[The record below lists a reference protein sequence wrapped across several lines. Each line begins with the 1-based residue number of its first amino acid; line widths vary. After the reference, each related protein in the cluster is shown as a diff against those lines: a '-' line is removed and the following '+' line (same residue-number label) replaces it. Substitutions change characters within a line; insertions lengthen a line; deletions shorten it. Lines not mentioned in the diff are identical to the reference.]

1 MQVLKN
7 SSIAVGL
14 EWTLHDTV
22 SEAKKAVAGKRNILV
37 ARKVIFGECVQG
49 ICKTPVK
56 NKKLQAGA
64 LLAAAAANDVLIF
77 HSLGD
82 GNVWVC
88 AVREGIPLHGFDVV
102 VDENSAKAKLS
113 EVMSYIPT
121 AAVYGD
127 LSGAKGSL
135 ADLFADLTS
144 ADKKAAA
151 LAAPDNPVV
160 IVTLVAVIVVLGT
173 AATFMYRYFENR
185 TSDPIARQMQNNE
198 EMRRAKMAFE
208 NEVKQARQSFWDAR
222 SPSRQFDVWYEVLRS
237 LPVSVNGWTPS
248 ALNCDFADCKVTWKR
263 DDRAL
268 FSAVANLPGTAIAQ
282 PFSPSLKEAITS
294 FALPKLV
301 PIHHAGGV
309 QQTDVYIQD
318 VGVNVMNQYKVV
330 LTAAQTP
337 VTVTPP
343 AGTQGFE
350 PVTLGQERAW
360 KATGTNPL
368 LMPEFLE
375 RIELPGVVLTGIS
388 IKNIN
393 LSKSQYTIE
402 LEGRY
407 RVGS

>member
-22 SEAKKAVAGKRNILV
+22 SEAKKAVAGKSNILL
-37 ARKVIFGECVQG
+37 ARKVISGECVQG

-102 VDENSAKAKLS
+102 VDENSAKAKFA
-113 EVMSYIPT
+113 EVMSYVPT

-160 IVTLVAVIVVLGT
+160 IVTLVAIIVVLGT
-173 AATFMYRYFENR
+173 AATFMYRFFENK
-185 TSDPIARQMQNNE
+185 TADPIARQMQNNE
-198 EMRRAKMAFE
+198 ETRRARMAFE
-208 NEVKQARQSFWDAR
+208 NEIKRARQDFWHAP
-222 SPSRQFDVWYEVLRS
+222 SPSRQFDVWYELLHS

-248 ALNCDFADCKVTWKR
+248 AFNCDAAVCKVTWKR

-268 FSAVANLPGTAIAQ
+268 FAAVADLPGTPVPQ
-282 PFSPSLKEAITS
+282 PFNAAMKESVTS
-294 FALPKLV
+294 FALSNV
-301 PIHHAGGV
+301 AATSHGGGRPG
-309 QQTDVYIQD
+309 TDHYIRD
-318 VGVNVMNQYKVV
+318 VGISIMNQYRVV
-330 LTAAQTP
+330 LATTEKQ
-337 VTVTPP
+337 VTVAPP
-343 AGTQGFE
+343 AGSQGMA
-350 PVTLGQERAW
+350 PVVIGQERGW
-360 KATGTNPL
+360 KATGSNPL
-368 LMPEFLE
+368 LASDFLE
-375 RIELPGVVLTGIS
+375 RIEWPGVVLSTIS
-388 IKNIN
+388 IKNLN
-393 LSKSQYTIE
+393 LGRPQYTIE